1 MKNIIETKL
10 FSEHYNKALKEI
22 RDAGEIVIFGAG
34 VYGKVLLNDIN
45 DYEIAKVLCFCDN
58 NPDLVGKK
66 FQKVDVYDR
75 KGMLERFPHTMVVI
89 TPKIYMNEILRQLL
103 KDGKSMDEMMVVD
116 VEGRW

>member
-1 MKNIIETKL
+1 MKDITETRL

-22 RDAGEIVIFGAG
+22 RDAEEIVIFGVG
-34 VYGKVLLNDIN
+34 VYGKVLVNDIK

-58 NPDLVGKK
+58 NPELAGTK
-66 FQKVDVYDR
+66 FQGIDVYDR
-75 KGMLERFPHTMVVI
+75 KSMLERFPHVMVVI